1 MSATPINRAEEY
13 EYLGVTLES
22 LTLSSQV
29 SKVYKSVSSR
39 LGQLSRIRSN
49 INPYVAER
57 IYQVMIDPI
66 ITYRYP
72 VYLGL
77 SQLESTET
85 IYKIELRI

>member
-1 MSATPINRAEEY
+1 MSATPINRAE

-57 IYQVMIDPI
+57 IYRVMIDPI

-85 IYKIELRI
+85 TR